1 MKEIFEII
9 EQLPK
14 DEQLLLLLGLLEETA
29 ADVAFL
35 RLQYN
40 DNYPQVAET
49 IANEMRNGAII
60 KAKIKQLFKEIPNE
74 LYLQNIAQP

>member
-9 EQLPK
+9 EELPK
-14 DEQLLLLLGLLEETA
+14 DNQLELLLGLLQETA
-29 ADVAFL
+29 ADAASL

-40 DNYPQVAET
+40 SDFQLVVRAIEK
-49 IANEMRNGAII
+49 EMRNGEII

-74 LYLQNIAQP
+74 LHLQNIAQS